1 MIEINNLHF
10 SYTGKH
16 PYILEN
22 VNLNIHRGDY
32 ISVVGENGSSKS
44 TLVKLILTL
53 LKPCSGKINLHTS
66 KIGYVPQRGE
76 NFNSEFPITV
86 EEILRFHQKVLKR
99 KEKNLIKDS
108 LSLVGME
115 NFKKHLIGN
124 LSGGQQQKVFI
135 ARAIMGNPDI
145 IILDEPSTGID
156 TKSQRDIYS
165 FLKDLNIKIG
175 TTILSVEH
183 NIDAVLKYS
192 THVIRMDRG
201 SAYFYNISDYKR
213 YLNDSK
219 KHDPNC
225 DCLKLVNK

>member
-1 MIEINNLHF
+1 MITIDNLHF

-22 VNLNIHRGDY
+22 VNLNIEAGSY
-32 ISVVGENGSSKS
+32 VSVVGENGSSKS
-44 TLVKLILTL
+44 TLIKLILTL
-53 LKPCSGKINLHTS
+53 LKPCSGTINLYTN

-86 EEILRFHQKVLKR
+86 EEILKFHQKTLKIQ
-99 KEKNLIKDS
+99 EKNLIQNS
-108 LSLVGME
+108 LALVGME

-135 ARAIMGNPDI
+135 ARAIMGNPAI

-156 TKSQRDIYS
+156 TKSQKEIYA
-165 FLKDLNIKIG
+165 FLKNLNIENG
-175 TTILSVEH
+175 STILSVEH

-192 THVIRMDRG
+192 THVIRMDNG
-201 SAYFYNISDYKR
+201 NAYFYNISDYKK

-219 KHDPNC
+219 KHAPNC
-225 DCLKLVNK
+225 DCLKLANR

>member
-10 SYTGKH
+10 SYTGKQ
-16 PYILEN
+16 PYILED

-53 LKPCSGKINLHTS
+53 LKPCSGNINLHTN
-66 KIGYVPQRGE
+66 KVGYVPQRGE

-86 EEILRFHQKVLKR
+86 EEILKFHQRVLKR
-99 KEKNLIKDS
+99 KEKNLIQDS

-115 NFKKHLIGN
+115 KFKNHLIGN

-156 TKSQRDIYS
+156 TKSQVDIYS
-165 FLKDLNIKIG
+165 FLKNLNTEFG

-201 SAYFYNISDYKR
+201 SAYFYDISDYKK

-219 KHDPNC
+219 NHSPNC

>member
-10 SYTGKH
+10 SYTGKQ
-16 PYILEN
+16 PYILED

-53 LKPCSGKINLHTS
+53 LKPCSGNINLHTN
-66 KIGYVPQRGE
+66 KVGYVPQRGE

-86 EEILRFHQKVLKR
+86 EEILKFHQRVLKR
-99 KEKNLIKDS
+99 KEKNLIQDS

-115 NFKKHLIGN
+115 KFKNHLIGN

-156 TKSQRDIYS
+156 TKSQGDIYS
-165 FLKDLNIKIG
+165 FLKNLNTEFG

-201 SAYFYNISDYKR
+201 SAYFYDISDYKK

-219 KHDPNC
+219 KHSPNC